1 MANIRK
7 VFVTFIF
14 SALFSATMGQ
24 CDYSDFE
31 YFYMHYDDGGKFLHY
46 RNDYSPEVAPVC
58 YMLYEQLE
66 QALVNDHINLYKL

>member
-1 MANIRK
+1 
-7 VFVTFIF
+7 
-14 SALFSATMGQ
+14 MGQ

-66 QALVNDHINLYKL
+66 QALVNDHINLYKLWRVFIFPMLKLIQLLLL